1 MPSVASRLMRANEE
15 RALAQLNAD
24 QRALLEPKINEYRGR
39 IVKTTGDGMVVELA
53 SAVNTLRC
61 VTEIQRGMVCRNTD
75 VPVAERIEFGV
86 RINVG
91 DIIVDGNDIYGDGVN
106 VAHFTVVF

>member
-1 MPSVASRLMRANEE
+1 
-15 RALAQLNAD
+15 
-24 QRALLEPKINEYRGR
+24 
-39 IVKTTGDGMVVELA
+39 
-53 SAVNTLRC
+53 

-75 VPVAERIEFGV
+75 VPVAVRIEFGV